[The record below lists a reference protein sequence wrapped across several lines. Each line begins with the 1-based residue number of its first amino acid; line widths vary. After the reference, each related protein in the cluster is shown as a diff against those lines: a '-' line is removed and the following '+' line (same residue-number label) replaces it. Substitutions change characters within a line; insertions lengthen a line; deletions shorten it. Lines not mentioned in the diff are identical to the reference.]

1 MMKNNFHKSWQKE
14 RSVCLFLP
22 FVYNL
27 VNENTDY
34 MEKEDIDMNAVS

>member
-1 MMKNNFHKSWQKE
+1 MTNNFHKSWQKE
-14 RSVCLFLP
+14 LSVCVFLP

>member
-1 MMKNNFHKSWQKE
+1 MMNNFHKSWQKE
-14 RSVCLFLP
+14 WSVCVFLP